1 MLKREKITFKIK
13 KGKGKLKWRSKSKDK
28 SNKKWY
34 NNGKLRHFK
43 RDWFEWKKKQ
53 KKSNN
58 GKLRN
63 VVVGSEL
70 ESMYVMI
77 V

>member
-43 RDWFEWKKKQ
+43 RDCFEWKKKQ